1 FTGFFQTMF
10 RNGGRNGV
18 ALSAGFRWALGKDP
32 NKVSENNVILS
43 DSEESPKL
51 TKTTVQKVHKTQDL
65 ASGTKSAKVVSI
77 AKTEKTAQKPA
88 TQTNNKV
95 SNNLSAVA
103 VTQVAS
109 ANTTKTSTQKTKKAA
124 TKVKKAKRSNGFIA
138 KLKNLTNRHNTAKVN
153 SARPVARV
161 QTVAPVQTS
170 SGARV
175 IKQLTPNQKQHLE
188 YTIKTQMKAVV
199 NKL

>member
-1 FTGFFQTMF
+1 MQTLDVKAT
-10 RNGGRNGV
+10 N
-18 ALSAGFRWALGKDP
+18 S
-32 NKVSENNVILS
+32 VILS
-43 DSEESPKL
+43 DSEKSPKL

-65 ASGTKSAKVVSI
+65 ASGTKSAEVVSI
-77 AKTEKTAQKPA
+77 AKTEQKVNNVKAKTAQKPA

-95 SNNLSAVA
+95 LNNLSAVA
-103 VTQVAS
+103 VTQVTS
-109 ANTTKTSTQKTKKAA
+109 VNTTKATVQKTKKAS
-124 TKVKKAKRSNGFIA
+124 TKVKKAKRNNGFIA
-138 KLKNLTNRHNTAKVN
+138 RLKSLTNRHNTAKVN
-153 SARPVARV
+153 SARPVAQV
-161 QTVAPVQTS
+161 QPVAPIQTS

>member
-1 FTGFFQTMF
+1 MIFFKSTCFRPPKALQRANFTK
-10 RNGGRNGV
+10 NY
-18 ALSAGFRWALGKDP
+18 
-32 NKVSENNVILS
+32 
-43 DSEESPKL
+43 
-51 TKTTVQKVHKTQDL
+51 
-65 ASGTKSAKVVSI
+65 
-77 AKTEKTAQKPA
+77 
-88 TQTNNKV
+88 QTNH
-95 SNNLSAVA
+95 LCQ
-103 VTQVAS
+103 TDCL
-109 ANTTKTSTQKTKKAA
+109 TT
-124 TKVKKAKRSNGFIA
+124 NGFIA
-138 KLKNLTNRHNTAKVN
+138 RLKSLTNRHNTAKVN